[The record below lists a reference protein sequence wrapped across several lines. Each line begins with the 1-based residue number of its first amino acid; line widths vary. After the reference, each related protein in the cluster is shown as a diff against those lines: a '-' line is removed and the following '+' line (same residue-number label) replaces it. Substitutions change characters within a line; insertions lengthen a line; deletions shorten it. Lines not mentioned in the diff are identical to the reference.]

1 MDGLDALTYIV
12 AMMAALIFGWVGY
25 FLGNF
30 FPVFGKAKK
39 LKQANQA
46 AGKKMV
52 DVDVDPVRANVQ
64 KAIDWLLERDL
75 DEKTSS
81 QVDSEKTSAMPSAI
95 AEDDDQADVVN
106 ITPESGTIPRVV
118 YVNELPPQIGEGALV
133 LWHDKR
139 RKKLVARVD
148 DELVDL
154 DSGLSTKQ
162 HAALSMMLVDLQ
174 DRVGI
179 SATLRD
185 AIAGETDKVMAEKQR
200 QRMMPP
206 KEEEMQRPSFNP
218 LKSFVNY
225 VQADV
230 PKIDDTPESI
240 PDQINE
246 ILQDLIKGTPLETK
260 GILMA
265 DWPNRGVVFIVGVE
279 VYDDIHKIPDSDIRF
294 AIRSAVKKW
303 EESQEGE

>member
-1 MDGLDALTYIV
+1 MDALTYIV
-12 AMMAALIFGWVGY
+12 AMMAALVFGWVGY

-46 AGKKMV
+46 MGRKMV
-52 DVDVDPVRANVQ
+52 DVDVDPVKANVQ

-75 DEKTSS
+75 DESS
-81 QVDSEKTSAMPSAI
+81 EQKEGVEKTTPQTFSEESK
-95 AEDDDQADVVN
+95 DVSEESDLVN

-148 DELVDL
+148 NELVDL
-154 DSGLSTKQ
+154 DTGLSTKQ
-162 HAALSMMLVDLQ
+162 HAALSMLLVDLQ
-174 DRVGI
+174 ERVGI
-179 SATLRD
+179 SATLRE
-185 AIAGETDKVMAEKQR
+185 AIAEDTDKVIAEKDR
-200 QRMMPP
+200 QRLVPP
-206 KEEEMQRPSFNP
+206 KEEELQRPSFNP
-218 LKSFVNY
+218 IKSFVNY
-225 VQADV
+225 VQADI
-230 PKIDDTPESI
+230 PKLNDAPESI

-246 ILQDLIKGTPLETK
+246 ILQDLIKGTPLESK

-265 DWPNRGVVFIVGVE
+265 DWPNRGVVFIVGVD
-279 VYDDIHKIPDSDIRF
+279 VFDDIHKIPDSDIRF
-294 AIRSAVKKW
+294 AIRTAVKKW

>member
-1 MDGLDALTYIV
+1 MDALTYIV
-12 AMMAALIFGWVGY
+12 AMMAALVFGWIGY

-46 AGKKMV
+46 AGRKMV
-52 DVDVDPVRANVQ
+52 DVDLDPVKSNVQ

-75 DEKTSS
+75 EGRDTTPEKLGRALDATNSD
-81 QVDSEKTSAMPSAI
+81 QEEDS
-95 AEDDDQADVVN
+95 DRVN

-118 YVNELPPQIGEGALV
+118 YVNELPPQIGEGGLV

-139 RKKLVARVD
+139 RKKIVARVD

-154 DSGLSTKQ
+154 DTGLSSKQ
-162 HAALSMMLVDLQ
+162 HGALSMLLVDLQ

-179 SATLRD
+179 SATLKE
-185 AIAGETDKVMAEKQR
+185 AIAEGTDKVIAEKDKQR
-200 QRMMPP
+200 RVPP
-206 KEEEMQRPSFNP
+206 KEEELQKPSFNP

-225 VQADV
+225 VQADA
-230 PKIDDTPESI
+230 PKIDDSPESI

-246 ILQDLIKGTPLETK
+246 ILQDIIKDTPLEKK
-260 GILMA
+260 GVLMA
-265 DWPNRGVVFIVGVE
+265 DWPNRGVVFIVGVD
-279 VYDDIHKIPDSDIRF
+279 VYDDIHKIPDSEIRF
-294 AIRSAVKKW
+294 AIRTAVKKW
-303 EESQEGE
+303 EESQEES

>member
-1 MDGLDALTYIV
+1 MDALTYIV
-12 AMMAALIFGWVGY
+12 AMMAALVFGWVGY

-46 AGKKMV
+46 AGRKMV
-52 DVDVDPVRANVQ
+52 DVDLDPVKANVQ

-75 DEKTSS
+75 DDGSASQEELEKAARYS
-81 QVDSEKTSAMPSAI
+81 QLVKDF
-95 AEDDDQADVVN
+95 DQENESDLVN

-118 YVNELPPQIGEGALV
+118 YVNELPPQVGEGALV

-154 DSGLSTKQ
+154 DTGLSSKQ
-162 HAALSMMLVDLQ
+162 HGALSLLLVDLQ
-174 DRVGI
+174 ERVGI
-179 SATLRD
+179 SATLRE
-185 AIAGETDKVMAEKQR
+185 AIAEDTDKVIAEKDR
-200 QRMMPP
+200 QRRIPQ
-206 KEEEMQRPSFNP
+206 KEGELQRPSFNP

-225 VQADV
+225 VQADA

-240 PDQINE
+240 PEQINA
-246 ILQDLIKGTPLETK
+246 ILQDLIKGTLLDNK

-265 DWPNRGVVFIVGVE
+265 DWPNRGVVFIVGVD
-279 VYDDIHKIPDSDIRF
+279 VYDDIHKIPDSEIRF
-294 AIRSAVKKW
+294 AIRTAVKKW
-303 EESQEGE
+303 EESQEEG

>member
-1 MDGLDALTYIV
+1 MDALTYIV
-12 AMMAALIFGWVGY
+12 AMMAALVFGWLGY

-39 LKQANQA
+39 LKQSNQA
-46 AGKKMV
+46 AGRKMV
-52 DVDVDPVRANVQ
+52 DVDPVKANVQ

-75 DEKTSS
+75 DEKPITQQELETAFDPLRSKEDLN
-81 QVDSEKTSAMPSAI
+81 QVDPS
-95 AEDDDQADVVN
+95 DLVN

-118 YVNELPPQIGEGALV
+118 YVNELPPQIGEGAIV

-154 DSGLSTKQ
+154 DSGLSNKQ
-162 HAALSMMLVDLQ
+162 HAALSMLLVDLQ
-174 DRVGI
+174 ERVGI

-185 AIAGETDKVMAEKQR
+185 AIVEGTDKVIAEKQR
-200 QRMMPP
+200 QRLVPP
-206 KEEEMQRPSFNP
+206 KESEVQRPSFNP
-218 LKSFVNY
+218 IKSFVNY

-230 PKIDDTPESI
+230 PKLDDTPESI

-246 ILQDLIKGTPLETK
+246 ILQDLIKDTPLETK

-265 DWPNRGVVFIVGVE
+265 DWPNRGVVFIVGVD

>member
-1 MDGLDALTYIV
+1 MDALTYIV
-12 AMMAALIFGWVGY
+12 AMMAALVFGWIGY

-46 AGKKMV
+46 LGRKMV
-52 DVDVDPVRANVQ
+52 DVDVDPVKANVQ

-75 DEKTSS
+75 DENSE
-81 QVDSEKTSAMPSAI
+81 QIENAEKTTPQAFY
-95 AEDDDQADVVN
+95 EDSNKKHEDSDLVN

-148 DELVDL
+148 NELVDL
-154 DSGLSTKQ
+154 DTGLSTKQ
-162 HAALSMMLVDLQ
+162 HAALSMLLVDLQ
-174 DRVGI
+174 ERVGI
-179 SATLRD
+179 SATLRE
-185 AIAGETDKVMAEKQR
+185 AIAEDTDKVIAEKDR
-200 QRMMPP
+200 QRLVPP
-206 KEEEMQRPSFNP
+206 KEEVQRPSFNP
-218 LKSFVNY
+218 IKSFVNY
-225 VQADV
+225 VQADI
-230 PKIDDTPESI
+230 PKLNDAPESI

-246 ILQDLIKGTPLETK
+246 ILQDLIKETPLENK

-265 DWPNRGVVFIVGVE
+265 DWPNRGVVFIVGVD

-294 AIRSAVKKW
+294 AIRTAVKKW

>member
-1 MDGLDALTYIV
+1 MDALTYIV
-12 AMMAALIFGWVGY
+12 AMMAALVFGWIGY

-46 AGKKMV
+46 AGRKMV
-52 DVDVDPVRANVQ
+52 DVDLDPVKSNVQ

-75 DEKTSS
+75 GDRDLGPEELNRASTSIERNLEEES
-81 QVDSEKTSAMPSAI
+81 DR
-95 AEDDDQADVVN
+95 VN

-154 DSGLSTKQ
+154 DTGLSSKQ
-162 HAALSMMLVDLQ
+162 HGALSMLLVDLQ

-179 SATLRD
+179 SATLKE
-185 AIAGETDKVMAEKQR
+185 AIAEGTDKVIAEKDKQR
-200 QRMMPP
+200 RVPP
-206 KEEEMQRPSFNP
+206 KEEELQKPSFNP
-218 LKSFVNY
+218 LRSFVNY
-225 VQADV
+225 VQADA
-230 PKIDDTPESI
+230 PKLEDSPESI

-246 ILQDLIKGTPLETK
+246 ILQDIIKDTPLEKK
-260 GILMA
+260 GVLMA
-265 DWPNRGVVFIVGVE
+265 DWPNRGVVFIVGVD
-279 VYDDIHKIPDSDIRF
+279 VYDDIHKIPDSEIRF
-294 AIRSAVKKW
+294 AIRTAVKKW
-303 EESQEGE
+303 EESQEED

>member
-1 MDGLDALTYIV
+1 MDALTYIV
-12 AMMAALIFGWVGY
+12 AMMAALVFGWVGY

-39 LKQANQA
+39 WKQANQA
-46 AGKKMV
+46 ARRKMV
-52 DVDVDPVRANVQ
+52 DVDLDPVKSNVQ

-75 DEKTSS
+75 GDREITPEELNRTSNLTKGGLEEES
-81 QVDSEKTSAMPSAI
+81 DR
-95 AEDDDQADVVN
+95 VN

-154 DSGLSTKQ
+154 DTGLSSKQ
-162 HAALSMMLVDLQ
+162 HGALSMLLVDLQ

-179 SATLRD
+179 SATLKE
-185 AIAGETDKVMAEKQR
+185 AIAEGTDKVIAEKDKQR
-200 QRMMPP
+200 KVPP
-206 KEEEMQRPSFNP
+206 KEEELQKPSFNP

-225 VQADV
+225 VQADA
-230 PKIDDTPESI
+230 PKLDDSPESI

-246 ILQDLIKGTPLETK
+246 ILQEIIKDTPLEKK
-260 GILMA
+260 GVLMA
-265 DWPNRGVVFIVGVE
+265 DWPNRGVVFIVGVD
-279 VYDDIHKIPDSDIRF
+279 VYDDIHKIPDSEIRF
-294 AIRSAVKKW
+294 AIRTAVKKW
-303 EESQEGE
+303 EESQEES

>member
-1 MDGLDALTYIV
+1 MDALTYIV
-12 AMMAALIFGWVGY
+12 AMMAALVFGWIGY

-39 LKQANQA
+39 LKQTNQA
-46 AGKKMV
+46 LGRKMV
-52 DVDVDPVRANVQ
+52 DVDTDPVKANVQ

-75 DEKTSS
+75 EKSSEQLENAEKTTPQAFSE
-81 QVDSEKTSAMPSAI
+81 DSNEEH
-95 AEDDDQADVVN
+95 EDSDRVN

-139 RKKLVARVD
+139 RKKLVVRVD
-148 DELVDL
+148 NELVDL
-154 DSGLSTKQ
+154 DTGLSTKQ
-162 HAALSMMLVDLQ
+162 HAALSMLLVDLQ
-174 DRVGI
+174 ERVGI
-179 SATLRD
+179 SATLRE
-185 AIAGETDKVMAEKQR
+185 AIAEDTDKVIAEKDR
-200 QRMMPP
+200 QRLVPP
-206 KEEEMQRPSFNP
+206 KEEGVQRPSFNP
-218 LKSFVNY
+218 IKSFVNY
-225 VQADV
+225 VQADI
-230 PKIDDTPESI
+230 PKLNDAPESI

-246 ILQDLIKGTPLETK
+246 ILQDLIKETPLENK

-265 DWPNRGVVFIVGVE
+265 DWPNRGVVFIVGVD

-294 AIRSAVKKW
+294 AIRTAVKKW

>member
-1 MDGLDALTYIV
+1 MDALTYIV
-12 AMMAALIFGWVGY
+12 AMMAALIFGWIGY

-39 LKQANQA
+39 LKQTNQA
-46 AGKKMV
+46 LGRKMV
-52 DVDVDPVRANVQ
+52 DVDTDPVKANVQ

-75 DEKTSS
+75 EESSEQIENAEKTTPQAFSE
-81 QVDSEKTSAMPSAI
+81 DSNEVH
-95 AEDDDQADVVN
+95 EDSDRVN

-148 DELVDL
+148 NELVDL
-154 DSGLSTKQ
+154 DTGLSTKQ
-162 HAALSMMLVDLQ
+162 HAALSMLLVDLQ
-174 DRVGI
+174 ERVGI
-179 SATLRD
+179 SATLRE
-185 AIAGETDKVMAEKQR
+185 AIAEDTDKVIAEKDR
-200 QRMMPP
+200 QRLVPP
-206 KEEEMQRPSFNP
+206 KEEEVQRPSFNP
-218 LKSFVNY
+218 IKSFVNY
-225 VQADV
+225 VQADI
-230 PKIDDTPESI
+230 PKLNDAPESI

-246 ILQDLIKGTPLETK
+246 ILQDLIKETPLENK

-265 DWPNRGVVFIVGVE
+265 DWPNRGVVFIVGVD

-294 AIRSAVKKW
+294 AIRTAVKKW
-303 EESQEGE
+303 EEGQEGE